1 MRIVI
6 ATPKYFL
13 TASSDIGRTTDVGL
27 DLTSNTRMITVMA
40 TKTSVVLIDDLDG
53 ETPADTTV
61 SFGLDGKSYEIDLS
75 DNNAAEFRD
84 ALSKYVSAGRKSGS
98 ASKGR
103 AAVRHTT
110 TDSIDPA
117 AVRAWAKSQGIDVS
131 PRGRIKSDVVEQ
143 FRAAGN

>member
-1 MRIVI
+1 
-6 ATPKYFL
+6 
-13 TASSDIGRTTDVGL
+13 
-27 DLTSNTRMITVMA
+27 MA
-40 TKTSVVLIDDLDG
+40 TKTSVVLVDDLDG

-98 ASKGR
+98 TSEAR
-103 AAVRHTT
+103 AALRHKTT
-110 TDSIDPA
+110 SSIDPA
-117 AVRAWAKSQGIDVS
+117 AVRAWAKSQGIEVS

>member
-1 MRIVI
+1 
-6 ATPKYFL
+6 
-13 TASSDIGRTTDVGL
+13 
-27 DLTSNTRMITVMA
+27 MA

-53 ETPADTTV
+53 ETTADTTV

-75 DNNAAEFRD
+75 DDNAAEFRD
-84 ALSKYVSAGRKSGS
+84 ALSKYVSAGRRSG
-98 ASKGR
+98 ATGKAR

-117 AVRAWAKSQGIDVS
+117 AVRAWAKGQGIEVS

>member
-1 MRIVI
+1 M
-6 ATPKYFL
+6 
-13 TASSDIGRTTDVGL
+13 
-27 DLTSNTRMITVMA
+27 RMITVMA

-53 ETPADTTV
+53 ETPAGTTV
-61 SFGLDGKSYEIDLS
+61 SFGLDGRSYEIDLS

-98 ASKGR
+98 PSKAR

-117 AVRAWAKSQGIDVS
+117 AVRAWAKSQGIEVS
-131 PRGRIKSDVVEQ
+131 PRGRIRSDVVEQ

>member
-1 MRIVI
+1 
-6 ATPKYFL
+6 
-13 TASSDIGRTTDVGL
+13 
-27 DLTSNTRMITVMA
+27 MITVMA

-61 SFGLDGKSYEIDLS
+61 SFGLDGRSYEIDLADS
-75 DNNAAEFRD
+75 NATEFRD

-98 ASKGR
+98 TSKAR
-103 AAVRHTT
+103 AAVRHKT

-131 PRGRIKSDVVEQ
+131 PRGRIRSDVVEQ

>member
-1 MRIVI
+1 
-6 ATPKYFL
+6 
-13 TASSDIGRTTDVGL
+13 
-27 DLTSNTRMITVMA
+27 MA

-61 SFGLDGKSYEIDLS
+61 SFALDGKSYEIDLS

-98 ASKGR
+98 TSKGR

-110 TDSIDPA
+110 TDSIEPA
-117 AVRAWAKSQGIDVS
+117 AGDL
-131 PRGRIKSDVVEQ
+131 VEVFAHLLVDALDQ
-143 FRAAGN
+143 PALVPA

>member
-1 MRIVI
+1 M
-6 ATPKYFL
+6 
-13 TASSDIGRTTDVGL
+13 
-27 DLTSNTRMITVMA
+27 RMITVMA

-53 ETPADTTV
+53 GTPADTTV

-75 DNNAAEFRD
+75 DNNAAEFRG

-98 ASKGR
+98 TSKGR

-143 FRAAGN
+143 FRAAGT

>member
-1 MRIVI
+1 
-6 ATPKYFL
+6 
-13 TASSDIGRTTDVGL
+13 
-27 DLTSNTRMITVMA
+27 MA

-61 SFGLDGKSYEIDLS
+61 RFGLDGKSYEIDLS

-84 ALSKYVSAGRKSGS
+84 ALSTYVSAGRKSGS
-98 ASKGR
+98 TSKGR

-117 AVRAWAKSQGIDVS
+117 AVRAWAKSQGIEVS

>member
-1 MRIVI
+1 
-6 ATPKYFL
+6 
-13 TASSDIGRTTDVGL
+13 
-27 DLTSNTRMITVMA
+27 MITVMA
-40 TKTSVVLIDDLDG
+40 TKTSVVLIDALDG

-61 SFGLDGKSYEIDLS
+61 SFGLDGKSYAIDLS
-75 DNNAAEFRD
+75 DNNAAEFRH

-98 ASKGR
+98 TSKGR

>member
-1 MRIVI
+1 
-6 ATPKYFL
+6 
-13 TASSDIGRTTDVGL
+13 
-27 DLTSNTRMITVMA
+27 MITVMA

-75 DNNAAEFRD
+75 DDNAADFRD

-98 ASKGR
+98 TRKAR
-103 AAVRHTT
+103 AALPSKT

-117 AVRAWAKSQGIDVS
+117 AVRAWAKSQGIEVS

>member
-1 MRIVI
+1 MSD
-6 ATPKYFL
+6 L
-13 TASSDIGRTTDVGL
+13 DSTA
-27 DLTSNTRMITVMA
+27 NTRMITGMA

-53 ETPADTTV
+53 ETTADTTV
-61 SFGLDGKSYEIDLS
+61 SFGLDGRSYEIDLS
-75 DNNAAEFRD
+75 DDNAAEFRD

-98 ASKGR
+98 TGKAR

-117 AVRAWAKSQGIDVS
+117 AVRAWAKSQGIEVS

>member
-1 MRIVI
+1 
-6 ATPKYFL
+6 
-13 TASSDIGRTTDVGL
+13 
-27 DLTSNTRMITVMA
+27 MITSLV
-40 TKTSVVLIDDLDG
+40 TKTNVMLVDDLDG
-53 ETPADTTV
+53 ESPAGTTV
-61 SFGLDGKSYEIDLS
+61 KFGISGTDYEIDLT
-75 DNNAAEFRD
+75 DNNAAQFRN
-84 ALSKYVSAGRKSGS
+84 ALSKYLSAARKVSS

-117 AVRAWAKSQGIDVS
+117 AVRAWAKSQGIEVS